1 MLDMTQDITRA
12 LRNAFGCFA
21 SGVTV
26 VTLRDGT
33 GAPTG
38 ITVNSFSSLSLDPAL
53 LLFSIGRAQVSAK
66 WFEAGAYFNVNVPC
80 RDQEDLAWQF
90 AKPLKDKF
98 EGVRHSEAING
109 VPVLDGALAQFVC
122 EKHTLF
128 EGGDHVIVVGRVLDF
143 SARDGAPLVFH
154 QGKMCQIA

>member
-1 MLDMTQDITRA
+1 MLDTTQDMTRA
-12 LRNAFGCFA
+12 LRDAFGCFA

-26 VTLRDGT
+26 VTLRDGS

-66 WFEAGAYFNVNVPC
+66 WFETETHFNVNVLG

-98 EGVRHSEAING
+98 AGVRHSEALNG
-109 VPVLDGALAQFVC
+109 VPVLEGAMAHFVC
-122 EKHTLF
+122 EKHALF
-128 EGGDHVIVVGRVLDF
+128 DGGDHVIVVGRILDF
-143 SARDGAPLVFH
+143 ATQEAEPLVFH
-154 QGKMCQIA
+154 KGKMCQIA